1 MKHLQISPVPLALS
15 CLLAFAAAPLARAA
29 VYTQDQ
35 IISDRTV
42 MTAASRSVLDY
53 YINDGVTLTFTGTFD
68 ASGGMFDMTAGTTL
82 TIGPNPDAADLT
94 GFALF
99 KDIWVTGHAAGIR
112 NTGGL
117 VRLTNAR
124 FENVHGQA
132 VAVAGAFFNNATTS
146 LAYLDHVDFVDCY
159 SGNAGA
165 IRNSGTLTLTDG
177 SFVGNYANYDGAN
190 GYAGAF
196 HNNGAAANTV
206 LTRVAF
212 TANRARNHSG
222 AIYSAAGALTMNNVT
237 FNDNWAGTLGG
248 ALRVMNTVTLNLT
261 QQGAVSRYDF
271 TGNFAGSGTDVRPI
285 EDVQSGSASFAPAA
299 AGGGFLYAGSVNT
312 KFYLNIGAGV
322 TLAIGDTDGAD
333 KAVDSIASG
342 VVTSNIYKE
351 GAGDLILNA
360 DNSWYSA
367 NTTVSAGRL
376 LLGNDGAKL
385 GGKIT
390 VAGGA
395 TFGGAGTLTTSG
407 TVTTTPTASV
417 TVAAGATL
425 QVGLADRATEKL
437 SINGNLALA
446 DSTLAFVAFGGTH
459 ATKLEAL
466 SYSGT
471 APVKV
476 DLQGFSTGTYNLGS
490 FASGT
495 VPYSFLLNGVAAAPG
510 GRQTVTDVSS
520 GGSLIVDYYA
530 DTARVMTWTGASG
543 NIWDGA
549 ANNWQGSAAAT
560 KFAGGDA
567 VVFNAAV
574 DSTIAI
580 TNSARVSGIV
590 VDGAAVTTFLGGGII
605 ATAYAGGDAEAA
617 VLSAGGRLV
626 KKGAGTLVL
635 ANEDN
640 VFHGG
645 IELAAGALEFSRAG
659 QIQTGTA
666 ALRVTGSATLRAR
679 GGADIETVIELA
691 GAGIAM
697 EMDTGTSTVRH
708 TLGKITGAGSLLKTG
723 AGALVLATANDYAGG
738 TTLREGVLRIADRRA
753 LGTGALV
760 VGSTGAVLELDG
772 EFSAGN
778 AIDLG
783 GRALEVRN
791 AGAAAATLAGS
802 ISNGSLV
809 IGAGGAGA
817 VNLAGNNAFST
828 LQVRSGAR
836 AAVIGARGIAGAH
849 ATVNTGGRLD
859 VRTTG
864 VQAAQIT
871 VQPGA
876 VLSFADIKTT
886 SPFLVVDHLL
896 VLEDQSVVALA
907 KAPSSKLWLAATG
920 DGVLDNGARLDVGPR
935 TSDFDLLVEGNN
947 LYAVNINWAA
957 NPGRDI
963 VAAFDAL
970 AALTGAVYSRLDEG
984 FIQPLVARRPGAP
997 ENGFWFKGFASIA
1010 DYDGGDGRIGHKDD
1024 TRGGMAGYD
1033 KMLSEHLLLGGH
1045 LGYSRSSI
1053 KTGNGSVTDA
1063 DQPWLGLYGAM
1074 KFGAFYFAADLA
1086 AGSVDADTM
1095 RPEGAGNFVS
1105 GSYKAVTL
1113 GGGGEIGLI
1122 LPLWSRATLKPAAA
1136 VHYMNYAF
1144 KDHGESAPQGI
1155 GAVIVDDFTTDQVE
1169 GLASLQFTQQF
1180 TTPWK
1185 TPGMFNLLAGW
1196 RCALKDEATVLSARF
1211 AEDVNESVTIL
1222 GDVYDRDRLNLG
1234 FGLRVALTG
1243 SAFLTLAYDYEIGK
1257 DLDRST
1263 VSLGASW
1270 SW

>member
-1 MKHLQISPVPLALS
+1 
-15 CLLAFAAAPLARAA
+15 
-29 VYTQDQ
+29 
-35 IISDRTV
+35 
-42 MTAASRSVLDY
+42 
-53 YINDGVTLTFTGTFD
+53 
-68 ASGGMFDMTAGTTL
+68 
-82 TIGPNPDAADLT
+82 
-94 GFALF
+94 
-99 KDIWVTGHAAGIR
+99 
-112 NTGGL
+112 
-117 VRLTNAR
+117 
-124 FENVHGQA
+124 
-132 VAVAGAFFNNATTS
+132 
-146 LAYLDHVDFVDCY
+146 
-159 SGNAGA
+159 
-165 IRNSGTLTLTDG
+165 
-177 SFVGNYANYDGAN
+177 
-190 GYAGAF
+190 
-196 HNNGAAANTV
+196 
-206 LTRVAF
+206 
-212 TANRARNHSG
+212 
-222 AIYSAAGALTMNNVT
+222 
-237 FNDNWAGTLGG
+237 
-248 ALRVMNTVTLNLT
+248 
-261 QQGAVSRYDF
+261 
-271 TGNFAGSGTDVRPI
+271 
-285 EDVQSGSASFAPAA
+285 
-299 AGGGFLYAGSVNT
+299 
-312 KFYLNIGAGV
+312 
-322 TLAIGDTDGAD
+322 
-333 KAVDSIASG
+333 
-342 VVTSNIYKE
+342 
-351 GAGDLILNA
+351 
-360 DNSWYSA
+360 
-367 NTTVSAGRL
+367 
-376 LLGNDGAKL
+376 
-385 GGKIT
+385 
-390 VAGGA
+390 
-395 TFGGAGTLTTSG
+395 
-407 TVTTTPTASV
+407 
-417 TVAAGATL
+417 
-425 QVGLADRATEKL
+425 
-437 SINGNLALA
+437 
-446 DSTLAFVAFGGTH
+446 
-459 ATKLEAL
+459 
-466 SYSGT
+466 
-471 APVKV
+471 
-476 DLQGFSTGTYNLGS
+476 
-490 FASGT
+490 
-495 VPYSFLLNGVAAAPG
+495 
-510 GRQTVTDVSS
+510 
-520 GGSLIVDYYA
+520 
-530 DTARVMTWTGASG
+530 MTWTGTAG
-543 NIWDGA
+543 NAWDGA
-549 ANNWQGSAAAT
+549 ANNWQGSATAT

-567 VVFNAAV
+567 VVFNAAA

-580 TNSARVSGIV
+580 IDGARRVSGIV
-590 VDGAAVTTFLGGGII
+590 VDGAATTTFTGGGII
-605 ATAYAGGDAEAA
+605 ATAHAGGDAEAA
-617 VLSAGGRLV
+617 VLDAGGRLV
-626 KKGAGTLVL
+626 KQGAGTLVL
-635 ANEDN
+635 ANVADN
-640 VFHGG
+640 FFHGG

-679 GGADIETVIELA
+679 GDADIETVIELA

-697 EMDTGTSTVRH
+697 EMDTGTNTVRH
-708 TLGKITGAGSLLKTG
+708 TLGKITGAGALYKTG
-723 AGALVLATANDYAGG
+723 SGALVLATANDYAGG

-760 VGSTGAVLELDG
+760 VGGTGAVLELDG

-791 AGAAAATLAGS
+791 AGAAAATLAGA

-828 LQVRSGAR
+828 LQVRGGAR

-864 VQAAQIT
+864 VQAAQVTI
-871 VQPGA
+871 QPSGT
-876 VLSFADIKTT
+876 LSFADIKTT

-920 DGVLDNGARLDVGPR
+920 DGVIDNGARLDVGPR
-935 TSDFDLLVEGNN
+935 TSDFNLLVEGGN

-997 ENGFWFKGFASIA
+997 ENGLWFKGFASIA
-1010 DYDGGDGRIGHKDD
+1010 DYDGGVGRIGHKDD

-1033 KMLSEHLLLGGH
+1033 KMLSGHLLLGGH

-1074 KFGAFYFAADLA
+1074 KFGAFYLAADLA
-1086 AGSVDADTM
+1086 AGSVDADTG

-1113 GGGGEIGLI
+1113 GGGAEIGLT

-1136 VHYMNYAF
+1136 VHYMNYNF

-1155 GAVIVDDFTTDQVE
+1155 GAVIVDDFTADQVE

-1243 SAFLTLAYDYEIGK
+1243 SAFLTLAYDYEIGQ
-1257 DLDRST
+1257 DLDRGT